1 MMIKKVFIRDGE
13 KFQAPSDRTRFAKS
27 VQNVFIAAFTVL
39 RDRGP
44 ANEAEVA
51 PRTIQRTV
59 DANQVPSMT
68 SSASTTA
75 AVAVA
80 HGHADAHEYEEVDAY
95 EERAPVPTATTNA
108 NGQMKAKKIALCK
121 RASTSRGRS
130 AAPAAPPEARATPA
144 QGHPFEE
151 TSQRAAR
158 KPSAKKAKRSV
169 IVKANKMS
177 SSRLIRQLSSAVVST
192 HGANP

>member
-1 MMIKKVFIRDGE
+1 MRVDDSPDKAGAPIKVSTDEIIPPTMMIKKVFIRDGE
-13 KFQAPSDRTRFAKS
+13 
-27 VQNVFIAAFTVL
+27 
-39 RDRGP
+39 GP

-95 EERAPVPTATTNA
+95 EERAPVPTATTND

-144 QGHPFEE
+144 QGHPFDE

-177 SSRLIRQLSSAVVST
+177 SSRLNRQMSSAVVST